1 MTPYRKAPMKTIKTF
16 FNATLYVYSLLIIG
30 CASIQAY
37 IDIKEA
43 LTNHKAKKLE
53 KRLKSA

>member
-1 MTPYRKAPMKTIKTF
+1 MKTIKTF

-37 IDIKEA
+37 SDIKDAIDERR
-43 LTNHKAKKLE
+43 TKKKLC
-53 KRLKSA
+53 K